1 MLKSWK
7 CKMSTELNK
16 VKVEFEIEFETK
28 VLRQFQL
35 FVICFLILFVFCIA
49 NFVVDKQSKPL
60 N

>member
-1 MLKSWK
+1 
-7 CKMSTELNK
+7 MSTKLHK

-35 FVICFLILFVFCIA
+35 FAVCFLVLFVFCIE